1 MIFRPSAWTV
11 LAAAVVCVFLVG
23 PSIIAI
29 PASLTDM
36 SYLSL
41 PKEGLSL
48 QHYRRF
54 VSDSSWLRA
63 FSLSLWTS
71 VVSAFIATLLG
82 TTFSI
87 GAWSIA
93 GRWSQALRV
102 VVLLPLVVPGII
114 AALAM
119 YLLWTRLGLYDTV
132 PGVILVQIIVGV
144 PFVAI
149 TTSTALS
156 LFDVTQLRA
165 SRSLGAG
172 SMRTLVHVVLPN
184 IRGSIL
190 AGFVLAL
197 VSGWDEAV
205 ITLFITG
212 RTVQVLPRKIWDSLR
227 YDIDPIVA
235 VVATI
240 MLVATFVGVFLF
252 LLLSG
257 KSRHAANPNAH

>member
-1 MIFRPSAWTV
+1 VTFRPSAWTV
-11 LAAAVVCVFLVG
+11 LAAAVVCVFLIG

-41 PKEGLSL
+41 PRDGLSL

-54 VSDSSWLRA
+54 LSDPSWLRA

-71 VVSAFIATLLG
+71 IAAACIATVLG
-82 TTFSI
+82 TAFSI
-87 GAWSIA
+87 GSWSIA

-102 VVLLPLVVPGII
+102 VILLPLAVPGII

-149 TTSTALS
+149 TTSTALA
-156 LFDVTQLRA
+156 LFDMSQLWA

-172 SMRTLVHVVLPN
+172 HMRTLVQIVLPN

-227 YDIDPIVA
+227 YDIDPIVS

-240 MLVATFVGVFLF
+240 MLAATFIGVILF
-252 LLLSG
+252 LLLSRR
-257 KSRHAANPNAH
+257 SRYAANRNAH